1 MTRQFPILVE
11 QIGAG
16 YSAYSP
22 GVPGVCLHLG
32 PRDKRSSSICARP
45 EVPTEE

>member
-11 QIGAG
+11 EIGTG

-22 GVPGVCLHLG
+22 GVPRVYLHPG
-32 PRDKRSSSICARP
+32 ARDKRSSSICARP
-45 EVPTEE
+45 EVPAEE